1 MAETLGS
8 RLADLRVM
16 TEHPSSDPLRAED
29 VRQLGALTMRSTRGE
44 DGEHVIALSG
54 ELDLGSAETV
64 ESELVRVEAT
74 DARQIVLDLR
84 ELDFLDSTGIRLVY
98 MADMR
103 SRQDGDRLIIRRGPD
118 SVQRMFRMTDLAD
131 RLRFVD

>member
-1 MAETLGS
+1 
-8 RLADLRVM
+8 M
-16 TEHPSSDPLRAED
+16 TEHPSSDSLRAQD
-29 VRQLGALTMRSTRGE
+29 VRQLGALTMRSTREAG
-44 DGEHVIALSG
+44 GEHVIALSG
-54 ELDLGSAETV
+54 ELDLGNADVVEAE
-64 ESELVRVEAT
+64 LMRVEAT

-103 SRQDGDRLIIRRGPD
+103 SRQDSDRLMIRRGPD
-118 SVQRMFRMTDLAD
+118 RVQRMFRMTDLAD

>member
-1 MAETLGS
+1 MIDPA
-8 RLADLRVM
+8 A
-16 TEHPSSDPLRAED
+16 SDPLRADD
-29 VRQLGALTMRSTRGE
+29 VRRLGALTMSSTREGT
-44 DGEHVIALSG
+44 EHVIALGG
-54 ELDLGSAETV
+54 ELDLGSADV
-64 ESELVRVEAT
+64 VQAELLRVEAT

-84 ELDFLDSTGIRLVY
+84 RLEFLDSTGIRLVY

-103 SRQDGDRLIIRRGPD
+103 SQQDGERLVIRRGPD

>member
-1 MAETLGS
+1 
-8 RLADLRVM
+8 M
-16 TEHPSSDPLRAED
+16 TENPFSEPLRADD
-29 VRQLGALTMRSTRGE
+29 VRQLGALQMRSTRAGAA
-44 DGEHVIALSG
+44 HVIALRG
-54 ELDLGSAETV
+54 ELDLGSVEIVEAELERV
-64 ESELVRVEAT
+64 EST

-103 SRQDGDRLIIRRGPD
+103 SRQDGDRLVIRRGPD
-118 SVQRMFRMTDLAD
+118 SVQRMFAMTDLAS